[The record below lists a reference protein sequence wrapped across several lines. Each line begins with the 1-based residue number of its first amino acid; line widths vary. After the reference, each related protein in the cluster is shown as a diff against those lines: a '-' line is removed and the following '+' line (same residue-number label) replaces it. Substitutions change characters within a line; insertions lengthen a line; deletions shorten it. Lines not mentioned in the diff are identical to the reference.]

1 MMRAEFISMPRMT
14 ALVLAVLLAAGSLS
28 GCSSMESEAAQMPD
42 GEMQSSAIS
51 VQVTYAEYGSI
62 DRNSEF
68 AGKIEAARTIK
79 VYAPTQ
85 AQVTQTYASVGQ
97 TVSEGDLL
105 FTLDTEDLQE
115 QVDSA
120 YLQYQ
125 SALNSADSSLLNAEK
140 SYNSSAQSYQ
150 TASDNLEDLED
161 EYEDQLD
168 TLRSEKNQA
177 KTAWENAQQ
186 ALADAEAAGQD
197 ESVLEE
203 LQDEVDAAKEAYDDA
218 ISDYNSLYNEYERL
232 EETYMTQKSNARDDM
247 EYARESYELVTGGE
261 DGEGS
266 ASYTIQQALNTY
278 EAAVEALENANVTA
292 PVSGTIVSKS
302 VEESDMA
309 SPTTAAYVI
318 QTDGEQVV
326 NFDVS
331 AEAASALSLG
341 DEVTIIYGGNEY
353 AAVVTEL
360 SVQADETTGLFSVTA
375 QPLEELVTVRT
386 GIAVKVRASTA
397 KAEETLLLDIDLV
410 EYDENQPYVY
420 VYENGTAVRHD
431 IEIGIT
437 SKDTVSVISG
447 ITAED
452 AIISTWHPDL
462 KDGASVTCE
471 ELEQSAAAEQ
481 PGEDSAAE
489 TPDGEGEAAPE
500 TSPEAGDAALT
511 APSEQKEAQ

>member
-28 GCSSMESEAAQMPD
+28 GCSSMESEAAQMPA

-186 ALADAEAAGQD
+186 ALADAEAAGEDTSD
-197 ESVLEE
+197 EKAA
-203 LQDEVDAAKEAYDDA
+203 VDAAKEAYDDA

-232 EETYMTQKSNARDDM
+232 EETYKTQKSNARDDM

-326 NFDVS
+326 SFDVS

-375 QPLEELVTVRT
+375 QPLEDLGTDRT

>member
-28 GCSSMESEAAQMPD
+28 GCSSMESEAAQMPA

-186 ALADAEAAGQD
+186 ALADAEAAGEDTSD
-197 ESVLEE
+197 E
-203 LQDEVDAAKEAYDDA
+203 QAEVERTKEAYDDA

-232 EETYMTQKSNARDDM
+232 EETYKTQKSNARDDM

-326 NFDVS
+326 NFDGV
-331 AEAASALSLG
+331 
-341 DEVTIIYGGNEY
+341 GGGSFGSF
-353 AAVVTEL
+353 A
-360 SVQADETTGLFSVTA
+360 
-375 QPLEELVTVRT
+375 
-386 GIAVKVRASTA
+386 
-397 KAEETLLLDIDLV
+397 
-410 EYDENQPYVY
+410 
-420 VYENGTAVRHD
+420 
-431 IEIGIT
+431 
-437 SKDTVSVISG
+437 
-447 ITAED
+447 
-452 AIISTWHPDL
+452 
-462 KDGASVTCE
+462 GAMR
-471 ELEQSAAAEQ
+471 
-481 PGEDSAAE
+481 
-489 TPDGEGEAAPE
+489 
-500 TSPEAGDAALT
+500 SPSSMGR
-511 APSEQKEAQ
+511 Q

>member
-28 GCSSMESEAAQMPD
+28 GCSSMESEAAQMPA

-186 ALADAEAAGQD
+186 ALADAEAAGEDTSD
-197 ESVLEE
+197 EKAA
-203 LQDEVDAAKEAYDDA
+203 VDAAKEAYDDA

-232 EETYMTQKSNARDDM
+232 EETYKTQKSNARDDM

-341 DEVTIIYGGNEY
+341 DEVTIIYSGNEY

-375 QPLEELVTVRT
+375 QPLEDLGTDRT

-500 TSPEAGDAALT
+500 TSPEAGDAAQT

>member
-28 GCSSMESEAAQMPD
+28 GCSSMESEAAQMPA

-79 VYAPTQ
+79 VYAPAQ

-97 TVSEGDLL
+97 TVSEGGLL

-186 ALADAEAAGQD
+186 ALADAEAAGEDTSD
-197 ESVLEE
+197 EKAA
-203 LQDEVDAAKEAYDDA
+203 VDAAKE
-218 ISDYNSLYNEYERL
+218 
-232 EETYMTQKSNARDDM
+232 TYKTQKSNARDDM

-261 DGEGS
+261 DGEGL

-278 EAAVEALENANVTA
+278 EAAVEALENANITA

-309 SPTTAAYVI
+309 SPATASYVI

-375 QPLEELVTVRT
+375 QPLEDLGTDRT